1 MKNERFKMSGVR
13 ADKGFTLVEMLI
25 TLVIMGI
32 LAAVAIPTYT
42 GQREKARR
50 AEAKT
55 NLETIRLLLEQYF
68 NDNGCYYRTGGP
80 PTVCTNSALSGVAN
94 IQSFLPGFKPG
105 NTQGLNFEYFITTT
119 GATATAYIAG
129 AVDKSVATTIS
140 AGATCAA
147 GEMKVDNN
155 NNRCGF

>member
-1 MKNERFKMSGVR
+1 MEKGIIRISDKCS
-13 ADKGFTLVEMLI
+13 DKGFSLVEILVTM
-25 TLVIMGI
+25 VIMGI
-32 LAAVAIPTYT
+32 LAAIAIPMYL
-42 GQREKARR
+42 GGPPPRR